1 MYTDGT
7 LLRTAKGINFIM
19 IYNLVHIK
27 ISGKIQSYEDGVIRK
42 ADLVDRLSNMNDEKE
57 RLEERLAPIEKQMG
71 QGGIPNKTI
80 K

>member
-1 MYTDGT
+1 MCIDCIPM
-7 LLRTAKGINFIM
+7 AHF
-19 IYNLVHIK
+19 NLIRIK
-27 ISGKIQSYEDGVIRK
+27 IFGKVQSYEDGVISK
-42 ADLVDRLSNMNDEKE
+42 ADLVGRLSNMNDEKE

>member
-1 MYTDGT
+1 
-7 LLRTAKGINFIM
+7 M
-19 IYNLVHIK
+19 IYNLAHIK

-42 ADLVDRLSNMNDEKE
+42 ADLVGRLSNMNDEKE
-57 RLEERLAPIEKQMG
+57 RLKERLAPIEKQTG

>member
-1 MYTDGT
+1 
-7 LLRTAKGINFIM
+7 M

-42 ADLVDRLSNMNDEKE
+42 ADYVGRLSNINDEKE